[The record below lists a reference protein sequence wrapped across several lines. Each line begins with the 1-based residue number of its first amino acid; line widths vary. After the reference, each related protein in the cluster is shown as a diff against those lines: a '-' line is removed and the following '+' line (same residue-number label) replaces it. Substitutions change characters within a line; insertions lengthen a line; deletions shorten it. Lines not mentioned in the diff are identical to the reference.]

1 MIFNN
6 IKQVNILEILN
17 HKKIFVLFFFFSRL
31 AIPNFP
37 RRHPLSCWVS
47 TMLLS
52 FSGSILSNFLLG
64 ASPVKDFASYQHILL
79 ASICWY
85 LVFYSPFDLLTRL
98 LRLVPVRI
106 VVGIGKEIQR
116 TKKIFDGVHSTL
128 ALYPDGYLIVILI
141 GAIKG

>member
-1 MIFNN
+1 
-6 IKQVNILEILN
+6 
-17 HKKIFVLFFFFSRL
+17 
-31 AIPNFP
+31 
-37 RRHPLSCWVS
+37 
-47 TMLLS
+47 MLLS

-64 ASPVKDFASYQHILL
+64 ASPVKDFASYQHFLL

-85 LVFYSPFDLLTRL
+85 LVFYSPFDLLTHL

-128 ALYPDGYLIVILI
+128 VLYPDGYLIVILI